1 MTDLV
6 LINPGDRKQVFQG
19 LGFEAAAIEPPFW
32 IAVIAAYLRS
42 KGYSVAVI
50 DANAEN
56 LAPEET
62 AARTAAYAPLAAA
75 VIVYGSQP
83 SASTQ
88 NMPSAG
94 AICRSL
100 KRAGI
105 SNVILGGLH
114 PSALPARTLQEEACD
129 YVADGEAVQTL
140 ETLLG
145 QLKENR
151 FLPEKI
157 GGFWWR
163 DGAELRHT
171 DRYPLIRDL
180 DSFLPVAAWDLLPMH
195 LYRAHNWHCFDDI
208 RHRQP
213 YGAIY
218 TSLGCPFRCSFCCIN
233 APFGE
238 HTIRYR
244 SPERVL
250 EEIDLLVTR
259 YGVKNLKIVDELFIL
274 NKRHYM
280 PIVNG
285 IIERGYDLNIWVY
298 ARVDT
303 IDYDVLPL
311 LKKAGINWFALGI
324 ESANPL
330 VRDEVTKN
338 MHRDDILSVVRRIQ
352 SAGIRVI
359 GNYIF
364 GLPSDTFETMR
375 ETLALA
381 KELNCEYANMYSV
394 MAYPGSRLYEETAAG
409 HPERLPRS
417 WSAYSQHSR
426 DCYPLAN
433 DNLTAAEIL
442 RFRDEAFVEYNA
454 NPVYLKSLECTFGPE
469 VAAYVRKT
477 NSTGLI
483 RNLTEESCCPH

>member
-6 LINPGDRKQVFQG
+6 LINPGNRKQVFQSLG
-19 LGFEAAAIEPPFW
+19 LEAAAIEPPFW
-32 IAVIAAYLRS
+32 IAVIAAYIRE
-42 KGYSVAVI
+42 KGFSVAVI

-56 LAPEET
+56 LSPEET
-62 AARTAAYAPLAAA
+62 AERTAEMNPQAAA

-94 AICRSL
+94 AICRAL
-100 KRAGI
+100 KKAGVP
-105 SNVILGGLH
+105 NVVLGGLH
-114 PSALPARTLQEEACD
+114 PSALPERTLREEACD
-129 YVADGEAVQTL
+129 FVADGEAVQTL

-145 QLKENR
+145 QLKTGMFE
-151 FLPEKI
+151 PEKI

-163 DGAELRHT
+163 TDAGPRHT
-171 DRYPLIRDL
+171 ERCPLIRDL
-180 DSFLPVAAWDLLPMH
+180 DAFLPVAAWDLLPMQ

-208 RHRQP
+208 EHRMP
-213 YGAIY
+213 YAALY
-218 TSLGCPFRCSFCCIN
+218 TSLGCPFNCSFCCIN
-233 APFGE
+233 APFGK
-238 HTIRYR
+238 HMIRYR

-250 EEIDLLVTR
+250 EEIDLLVER
-259 YGVKNLKIVDELFIL
+259 YHVKNLKIVDELFIL
-274 NKRHYM
+274 DKNHYM

-285 IIERGYDLNIWVY
+285 IIERNYDLNIWVY

-303 IDYDVLPL
+303 VDFEVLPL

-324 ESANPL
+324 ESANPH
-330 VRDEVTKN
+330 VRDDVTKN
-338 MHRDDILSVVRRIQ
+338 LHREDIKRVVRRIQ

-364 GLPSDTFETMR
+364 GLPADTEETMR

-394 MAYPGSRLYEETAAG
+394 MAYPGSRLYEETLRT

-417 WSAYSQHSR
+417 WSAYSQHSY

-433 DNLTAAEIL
+433 DRLTAGEVLA
-442 RFRDEAFVEYNA
+442 FRDQAFVEYNSS
-454 NPVYLKSLECTFGPE
+454 PEYLEMLERTFGRP
-469 VAAYVRKT
+469 VRDYVQRVNTTPLKRFAYT
-477 NSTGLI
+477 
-483 RNLTEESCCPH
+483 

>member
-151 FLPEKI
+151 FCRRRSAVS
-157 GGFWWR
+157 GGVM
-163 DGAELRHT
+163 E
-171 DRYPLIRDL
+171 
-180 DSFLPVAAWDLLPMH
+180 
-195 LYRAHNWHCFDDI
+195 
-208 RHRQP
+208 
-213 YGAIY
+213 
-218 TSLGCPFRCSFCCIN
+218 
-233 APFGE
+233 
-238 HTIRYR
+238 R
-244 SPERVL
+244 S
-250 EEIDLLVTR
+250 
-259 YGVKNLKIVDELFIL
+259 
-274 NKRHYM
+274 
-280 PIVNG
+280 
-285 IIERGYDLNIWVY
+285 
-298 ARVDT
+298 
-303 IDYDVLPL
+303 
-311 LKKAGINWFALGI
+311 
-324 ESANPL
+324 S
-330 VRDEVTKN
+330 
-338 MHRDDILSVVRRIQ
+338 
-352 SAGIRVI
+352 GIR
-359 GNYIF
+359 
-364 GLPSDTFETMR
+364 
-375 ETLALA
+375 
-381 KELNCEYANMYSV
+381 
-394 MAYPGSRLYEETAAG
+394 TA
-409 HPERLPRS
+409 
-417 WSAYSQHSR
+417 
-426 DCYPLAN
+426 
-433 DNLTAAEIL
+433 
-442 RFRDEAFVEYNA
+442 
-454 NPVYLKSLECTFGPE
+454 
-469 VAAYVRKT
+469 
-477 NSTGLI
+477 I
-483 RNLTEESCCPH
+483 R

>member
-1 MTDLV
+1 MTDIV
-6 LINPGDRKQVFQG
+6 LINPGNRKQVFQG
-19 LGFEAAAIEPPFW
+19 LGLEAAAIEPPFW

-42 KGYSVAVI
+42 KNFSVAII

-62 AARTAAYAPLAAA
+62 AARTAALVPLAAA

-94 AICRSL
+94 AICGAL
-100 KRAGI
+100 KESGI
-105 SNVILGGLH
+105 ANVILGGLH
-114 PSALPARTLQEEACD
+114 PSALPERTMREEPCD
-129 YVADGEAVQTL
+129 FVADGEAVQTL
-140 ETLLG
+140 EVLLG
-145 QLKENR
+145 QLKTGSFE
-151 FLPEKI
+151 PEKI
-157 GGFWWR
+157 GGLWWR
-163 DGAELRHT
+163 TQSEISHT
-171 DRYPLIRDL
+171 ERYPLIQDL
-180 DSFLPVAAWDLLPMH
+180 DAFLPVAAWDLLPMH

-208 RHRQP
+208 MHRQP

-218 TSLGCPFRCSFCCIN
+218 TSLGCPFHCSFCCIN
-233 APFGE
+233 APFGK
-238 HTIRYR
+238 HMIRYR

-250 EEIDLLVTR
+250 EEIDLLARR
-259 YGVKNLKIVDELFIL
+259 YHVKNLKIVDELFIL
-274 NKRHYM
+274 NKNHYM

-303 IDYDVLPL
+303 IDFDVLPL

-324 ESANPL
+324 ESANPH
-330 VRDEVTKN
+330 VRDDVTKN
-338 MHRDDILSVVRRIQ
+338 MRKDDIAAVVRRIQ

-364 GLPSDTFETMR
+364 GLPTDTFETMR
-375 ETLALA
+375 ETLELS

-394 MAYPGSRLYEETAAG
+394 MAYPGSRLYAETAAK
-409 HPERLPRS
+409 HPERLPQS
-417 WSAYSQHSR
+417 WSAYSQHSS

-442 RFRDEAFVEYNA
+442 KFRDNAFVEYNTA
-454 NPVYLKSLECTFGPE
+454 PAYLEMLERTFGQA
-469 VAAYVRKT
+469 VRVYVETT
-477 NSTGLI
+477 NTNHLKRTI
-483 RNLTEESCCPH
+483 LL

>member
-1 MTDLV
+1 
-6 LINPGDRKQVFQG
+6 
-19 LGFEAAAIEPPFW
+19 
-32 IAVIAAYLRS
+32 
-42 KGYSVAVI
+42 
-50 DANAEN
+50 
-56 LAPEET
+56 
-62 AARTAAYAPLAAA
+62 
-75 VIVYGSQP
+75 
-83 SASTQ
+83 
-88 NMPSAG
+88 
-94 AICRSL
+94 
-100 KRAGI
+100 
-105 SNVILGGLH
+105 
-114 PSALPARTLQEEACD
+114 
-129 YVADGEAVQTL
+129 
-140 ETLLG
+140 
-145 QLKENR
+145 
-151 FLPEKI
+151 
-157 GGFWWR
+157 
-163 DGAELRHT
+163 
-171 DRYPLIRDL
+171 
-180 DSFLPVAAWDLLPMH
+180 
-195 LYRAHNWHCFDDI
+195 
-208 RHRQP
+208 
-213 YGAIY
+213 
-218 TSLGCPFRCSFCCIN
+218 
-233 APFGE
+233 
-238 HTIRYR
+238 
-244 SPERVL
+244 
-250 EEIDLLVTR
+250 
-259 YGVKNLKIVDELFIL
+259 
-274 NKRHYM
+274 M